1 MCSVCMSNCVA
12 YSPLQD
18 IEEHKI
24 FARPY
29 ETQAPKVIECWQFVC
44 AAALIHTSMCT
55 VGASVHLCHC
65 DCFVQGWLVD
75 MINLFGEHGGF
86 EKFRDR
92 ILKGSALNV
101 SIIAAM
107 IRWVLIRKYINK
119 CLLIW

>member
-1 MCSVCMSNCVA
+1 
-12 YSPLQD
+12 
-18 IEEHKI
+18 
-24 FARPY
+24 
-29 ETQAPKVIECWQFVC
+29 
-44 AAALIHTSMCT
+44 
-55 VGASVHLCHC
+55 
-65 DCFVQGWLVD
+65 